1 VLPIAL
7 DVTDTAQIA
16 SAVQTAEQHFGGID
30 VMFNNAG
37 IGYFA
42 AFEESDEAEARRL
55 MEINLFGLAAT
66 TKAVLPGMRRRGSGT
81 ILNVTSIGGQ
91 RSFPAVSWYNASKF
105 AVEGLSEPLAP
116 GLTLGWTYAD
126 GSAITSK
133 LVVRVRFS
141 SPAPTRKVQSTRST
155 SKASGTPPTCNGGS
169 IPDP

>member
-1 VLPIAL
+1 
-7 DVTDTAQIA
+7 
-16 SAVQTAEQHFGGID
+16 

-81 ILNVTSIGGQ
+81 ILNVSSIGGQ

-116 GLTLGWTYAD
+116 
-126 GSAITSK
+126 
-133 LVVRVRFS
+133 V
-141 SPAPTRKVQSTRST
+141 
-155 SKASGTPPTCNGGS
+155 
-169 IPDP
+169 